1 MTREPGLD
9 DQTIDWLFEGPDR
22 APDWVLVAVD
32 AHARSHPRRRFD
44 MWRPGRS
51 LMSHLHLVRLEEDAG
66 ERRVSRAW
74 AGFAVVALTAVLVV
88 GAFGVGA
95 RWGRGEP
102 PAGGIGL
109 PSAAPASAVTTTGPV
124 ALAATC
130 QVATGHVDT
139 QAGGMT
145 RSRGG
150 QMRCSTTSPD
160 PRLAGEMSTYWSID
174 RRADGTGDAWGEVTL
189 RTGGGRWWGPFS
201 GSVDPD
207 GTQHLTGAL
216 FGANAHAALRLVFTQ
231 VGTPEAFVLQGRVER
246 ADAPSAAGEV
256 VVRRLTALG
265 GGDPGRESMD
275 PAGVNHVQGRS
286 TPFTVDASDPRL
298 AGELT
303 LVYAVE
309 EDPADSSAR
318 LRGTES
324 LVHAGGAWVGTWEGT
339 WDAGWTTHRWTGTVK
354 GSGAYAGLEYRFTTI
369 GEYPRFIQVGEIVD
383 GN

>member
-9 DQTIDWLFEGPDR
+9 DRTIDWLCEGPDR

-51 LMSHLHLVRLEEDAG
+51 LMTHLHLVRRGEDAG
-66 ERRVSRAW
+66 ERRVSGAG
-74 AGFAVVALTAVLVV
+74 AGFAVVALSAVLVV
-88 GAFGVGA
+88 GAFGVGT

-130 QVATGHVDT
+130 QVATGHADT
-139 QAGGMT
+139 QSGGMT

-150 QMRCSTTSPD
+150 QLRCSTTSAD
-160 PRLAGEMSTYWSID
+160 PRLAGTMSIYWSID

-189 RTGGGRWWGPFS
+189 RTGDGRWWGPFS

-207 GTQHLTGAL
+207 GTQHLTGVL
-216 FGANAHAALRLVFTQ
+216 FGADAYAARRLVFTQ
-231 VGTPEAFVLQGRVER
+231 VGTSESFVLQGRIEP
-246 ADAPSAAGEV
+246 ADTPSATGEV

-286 TPFTVDASDPRL
+286 TPFVVEASDPRL
-298 AGELT
+298 AGDLT
-303 LVYAVE
+303 LVYGI
-309 EDPADSSAR
+309 DDQPDQSAR
-318 LRGTES
+318 LWGTES
-324 LVHAGGAWVGTWEGT
+324 LVNSGGAWIGTWEGT
-339 WDAGWTTHRWTGTVK
+339 WDTGWTTHRWTGTVK
-354 GSGAYAGLEYRFTTI
+354 GSGDYAGLEYRFTTI
-369 GEYPRFIQVGEIVD
+369 GEYPRFIQVGEIVERS
-383 GN
+383 

>member
-9 DQTIDWLFEGPDR
+9 GRTVDWLCEGPER

-51 LMSHLHLVRLEEDAG
+51 LMSHLHLVRPEEDAG

-88 GAFGVGA
+88 GAFGVGT
-95 RWGRGEP
+95 RWGRDEP
-102 PAGGIGL
+102 PAGGIGM
-109 PSAAPASAVTTTGPV
+109 PSAAPGSLGPETGAA

-139 QAGGMT
+139 QSGGMT

-150 QMRCSTTSPD
+150 QLRCTTTSPD
-160 PRLAGEMSTYWSID
+160 PRLAGTMSTYWSID

-189 RTGGGRWWGPFS
+189 RTGDGRWWGPFS

-216 FGANAHAALRLVFTQ
+216 FGADAYAARRLVFTQ
-231 VGTPEAFVLQGRVER
+231 EGTSESFVLQGRIEP
-246 ADAPSAAGEV
+246 ADAPSATGEV
-256 VVRRLTALG
+256 VVRRLAALG

-286 TPFTVDASDPRL
+286 TPFVVEASDPRL
-298 AGELT
+298 AGDLT

-324 LVHAGGAWVGTWEGT
+324 LVNAGGAWVGTWEGT

-354 GSGAYAGLEYRFTTI
+354 GSGDYAGLEYRFTTI
-369 GEYPRFIQVGEIVD
+369 GEYPRFIQVGEIVQGD
-383 GN
+383 